1 MSTPIANPRRCLLFV
16 PGSRPERYEKA
27 IATGADQVC
36 IDLEDAVAPG
46 DKESARASLFAFLAG
61 TPESQGE
68 IGLRI
73 NPLSTALGQADLAA
87 LAASG
92 LKPAFVML
100 PKVETAAE
108 LAQADQALAAIDQ
121 VAKLIAQAKN
131 PIFLLGL
138 MASQP
143 ENSAALRRLLEAS
156 HIPVTSTYQAAGA
169 VNQDNF
175 SRFAGRVGL
184 FNNQAGDRL
193 LQLADLVI
201 CIGYSPVE
209 YEPAM
214 WNSGNATLVHIDVL
228 PAYEERNYTPDV
240 ELVGDIAGTLN
251 KLAQNID
258 RRLVLSPQAAEILRD
273 RQHQREL
280 LDRRGAQLNQ
290 FALHPLR
297 IVRAMQDIVNSDVT
311 LTVDMGS
318 FHIWI
323 ARYLYSFRARQV
335 MISNGQQT
343 MGVALPWAIGA
354 WLVNPERK
362 VVSVSGD
369 GGWVAQ

>member
-1 MSTPIANPRRCLLFV
+1 DVVDGPVSGKVLPA
-16 PGSRPERYEKA
+16 SRAPQM
-27 IATGADQVC
+27 GA
-36 IDLEDAVAPG
+36 AP
-46 DKESARASLFAFLAG
+46 D
-61 TPESQGE
+61 
-68 IGLRI
+68 
-73 NPLSTALGQADLAA
+73 D
-87 LAASG
+87 
-92 LKPAFVML
+92 
-100 PKVETAAE
+100 
-108 LAQADQALAAIDQ
+108 AIDQ

-228 PAYEERNYTPDV
+228 PAYEERNYT
-240 ELVGDIAGTLN
+240 
-251 KLAQNID
+251 
-258 RRLVLSPQAAEILRD
+258 
-273 RQHQREL
+273 
-280 LDRRGAQLNQ
+280 
-290 FALHPLR
+290 
-297 IVRAMQDIVNSDVT
+297 
-311 LTVDMGS
+311 
-318 FHIWI
+318 
-323 ARYLYSFRARQV
+323 
-335 MISNGQQT
+335 
-343 MGVALPWAIGA
+343 
-354 WLVNPERK
+354 
-362 VVSVSGD
+362 
-369 GGWVAQ
+369 